1 MSRGRGSSNDLDTLT
16 KEIYD
21 ECLDEIILGVA
32 FETHRSA
39 KTGLFAVLEAAESPN
54 KHKNPV
60 ENIGNVAVD
69 VFGQVISTMMGV
81 PPLKKQP
88 ECICPNCQRNLAA
101 TRFAP
106 HLEKCMGMGRN
117 SSRLASRRLA
127 TSGKEAN
134 YRETGVEE
142 DEDDEEWI
150 EPTKISTNNRR
161 RHRDKNSPRRTKVLS
176 STSRL
181 GFGSSKGDIYLVT
194 GPDGSITPPSN
205 YDILSIEERSNL
217 LSTVCGVITTGTK
230 KICTKSTRCPIHTE
244 AQRREVRIRWLT
256 NDEETH
262 VDIDRYV
269 QNLNS
274 SKRITCNFNID
285 PAYLIVFIIHH
296 KL

>member
-1 MSRGRGSSNDLDTLT
+1 MYIMGFIRATQDQGSSVDNVEAYWTF
-16 KEIYD
+16 IYW
-21 ECLDEIILGVA
+21 LPTSTNFLIYI
-32 FETHRSA
+32 
-39 KTGLFAVLEAAESPN
+39 
-54 KHKNPV
+54 
-60 ENIGNVAVD
+60 
-69 VFGQVISTMMGV
+69 ISTQYRQAYITF
-81 PPLKKQP
+81 LK
-88 ECICPNCQRNLAA
+88 
-101 TRFAP
+101 
-106 HLEKCMGMGRN
+106 
-117 SSRLASRRLA
+117 RLNDFI
-127 TSGKEAN
+127 KN
-134 YRETGVEE
+134 
-142 DEDDEEWI
+142 
-150 EPTKISTNNRR
+150 
-161 RHRDKNSPRRTKVLS
+161 KNSPRRTKVLS